1 MLCLPVLPVKPRP
14 SGRGVSQFMPKEINS
29 HLYCR
34 NCELISLK
42 GCPNKIGGDFYCNNN
57 QLKTLEFAPTEI
69 DGCFDCSFN
78 QLVSFKNCPPLIYLY
93 IKCNNNN
100 LSSFEYLPEFINGDL
115 SCEHNKFNNFE
126 YFPKNINGNL
136 NISNN
141 NILIE
146 QLADFD
152 PETRINNLILS
163 DFNLNKDEFFLTVKN
178 LKIQKEQSILKQVL
192 SDENTQPKI
201 INRL

>member
-1 MLCLPVLPVKPRP
+1 MFTDKADIEKWLRENEIYYY
-14 SGRGVSQFMPKEINS
+14 EINS
-29 HLYCR
+29 HLCCR
-34 NCELISLK
+34 NCKLISLK
-42 GCPNKIGGDFYCNNN
+42 GCPDKIGGDFYCNNN
-57 QLKTLEFAPTEI
+57 QLKTLEFFSPTEI

-78 QLVSFKNCPPLIYLY
+78 QLISFKNCPPLIYLY

-152 PETRINNLILS
+152 PET
-163 DFNLNKDEFFLTVKN
+163 V
-178 LKIQKEQSILKQVL
+178 ILKL
-192 SDENTQPKI
+192 
-201 INRL
+201 